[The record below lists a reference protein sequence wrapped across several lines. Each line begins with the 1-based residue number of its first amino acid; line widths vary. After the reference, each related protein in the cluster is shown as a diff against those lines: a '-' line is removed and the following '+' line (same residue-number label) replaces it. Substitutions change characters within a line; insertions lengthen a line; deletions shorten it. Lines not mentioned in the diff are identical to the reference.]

1 MYAFPLEQPLRLGG
15 RNFCLAILFVFAR
28 PSNIEIEVN
37 VNSDRF
43 QDNFCSIAQFGIQKN
58 GGVTRLAFSREDMD
72 ARNFLIEAMRCARL
86 QVSIDPIGN
95 IHGLRT
101 GTDPSLAP
109 VMIGSHLDTVP
120 DGGHYDGVVGVLA
133 ALEVVSTLNDLEIET
148 QRSIEIVNFSAEESS
163 RFGMATIGSK
173 AITGKI
179 EQSDLTT
186 LIDNNGESLHS
197 VLSKAGQ
204 SLDDLPNSTL
214 TTSSLHAYLELH
226 IEQGPVLENKEI
238 NIGIVTDIAA
248 PTRFKVKII
257 GRSDHS
263 GNTPMDMRQDAL
275 AGAAEIVLAVEQLT
289 TNGGADTVGTVGEL
303 NVHPGAMNVI
313 PGQVEL
319 SIDIRDTNLGDKN
332 KVVQQLKQRLNTIAK
347 TRQLEII
354 ITPICDDTPVKLS
367 EQIASRLSHHA
378 TKLGLSYLTMPSGAG
393 HDAMHFAPIVPTGLI
408 FIPSIQGIS
417 HNPEEKSTMTDIIN
431 GTELLFSIVKELA
444 TSTS

>member
-1 MYAFPLEQPLRLGG
+1 M
-15 RNFCLAILFVFAR
+15 
-28 PSNIEIEVN
+28 NI
-37 VNSDRF
+37 DRF
-43 QDNFCSIAQFGIQKN
+43 QENFFSIAQFGIQKN

-72 ARNFLIEAMRCARL
+72 ARNFLIEAMRSARL

-95 IHGLRT
+95 IRGRRA
-101 GTDPSLAP
+101 GSDPHLAP

-148 QRSIEIVNFSAEESS
+148 QRPIEIINFAAEESS

-179 EQSDLTT
+179 KQSDLTT

-204 SLDDLPNSTL
+204 SLDELPSSTL
-214 TTSSLHAYLELH
+214 TSSSLHAYLELH
-226 IEQGPVLENKEI
+226 IEQGPVLENKKL

-248 PTRFKVKII
+248 PSRFKVKII

-263 GNTPMDMRQDAL
+263 GNTPMNMRRDAL

-289 TNGGADTVGTVGEL
+289 TNGGKNTVGTVGEL

-332 KVVQQLKQRLNTIAK
+332 EVVQKLKQRLNAIAK
-347 TRQLEII
+347 TRQLEIT
-354 ITPICDDTPVKLS
+354 ITTICDDTPVKLS
-367 EQIASRLSHHA
+367 EQIASKLSHHA
-378 TKLGLSYLTMPSGAG
+378 AKLGLSYLTMPSGAG

-408 FIPSIQGIS
+408 FIPSIKGIS

-431 GTELLFSIVKELA
+431 GTKLLFSIVKELA
-444 TSTS
+444 NSSS